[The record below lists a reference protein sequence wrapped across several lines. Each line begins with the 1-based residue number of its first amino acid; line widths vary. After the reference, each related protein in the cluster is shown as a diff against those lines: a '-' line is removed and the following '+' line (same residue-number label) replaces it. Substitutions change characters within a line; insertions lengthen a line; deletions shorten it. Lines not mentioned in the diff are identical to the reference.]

1 MSDTITRHSPLPNG
15 PEQRI
20 LPGIEAAPMDSVW
33 LTVKCHSK
41 ILNHREGGREEKREG
56 EGGRKGGRGRER
68 VEEEEGGGK
77 EGECTPSQVERIT
90 LQ

>member
-41 ILNHREGGREEKREG
+41 ILNHREGGRG
-56 EGGRKGGRGRER
+56 VRKGGRGRER

-77 EGECTPSQVERIT
+77 EGKCTPSQVERIT